1 MISFALQASCVKL
14 VSLINQSLEAE
25 IVPFIF
31 PFAVSNYFFPILK
44 KKSPPSSFKA
54 VEQRSSPTIYS

>member
-44 KKSPPSSFKA
+44 KSPPSSFKA
-54 VEQRSSPTIYS
+54 VEQRSIPTIYS

>member
-1 MISFALQASCVKL
+1 MILFALQASCVEL

-44 KKSPPSSFKA
+44 KKNLLLPVLK
-54 VEQRSSPTIYS
+54 Q